1 VFVELSN
8 VINITILRMKL
19 EIQKRTK
26 AIGVEVIKL
35 IDELPNKPS
44 GWVIGKQI
52 VRSATS
58 VGSNYRSACRAKSA
72 PDCINKLKIVEEEA
86 DETIFWLEIIEES
99 NLLPKEKIENIQKET
114 NEILAIVV
122 ASIKTMCKSKIVNQ
136 KS

>member
-1 VFVELSN
+1 
-8 VINITILRMKL
+8 MKL

-72 PDCINKLKIVEEEA
+72 ADFINKLKIVEEEA

-122 ASIKTMCKSKIVNQ
+122 ASIKTMRDKKS
-136 KS
+136 